1 MQPEEIKAY
10 AEEVAKKLGETEKKP
25 LEQIELLL
33 QHAGKEFVDANVAES
48 FKIEEEGGMF
58 TEDKKRRRTVGGIFF
73 YIAKGKLEPEMRGNI
88 FPGYGQNKP
97 VGKVV
102 AWDERLD
109 YVKPLLEGGEHG
121 EMRFVT
127 VTLQG
132 RPGKVVI
139 EDNSVMTTIAHS
151 HSQTPLPRGVP
162 HPPADTTLYTV
173 YMAHKQYETV
183 IESLEK
189 YKNDWMLVEGTLFYD
204 KETATMTVL
213 ATRVSTKR
221 MDKMTKRDGEEEEPK
236 KEAKPAR
243 APKDDAKRQP
253 KQMKGT
259 PPPKPL
265 KPMKPIPQPKP
276 QIEVS
281 VPAGTPPDV
290 AEKLRQLYSAAE
302 TLRERIAT
310 MEEKGQSGV
319 AMTKKLLMN
328 TERQIE
334 ALEKQFTS

>member
-1 MQPEEIKAY
+1 MQPDEIKAY
-10 AEEVAKKLGETEKKP
+10 AEEVAKKLGETDKKP

-33 QHAGKEFVDANVAES
+33 QHAGKEFVDENVAES

-73 YIAKGKLEPEMRGNI
+73 YIAKGKLDPEVRGNI

-109 YVKPLLEGGEHG
+109 YIKPLLEGGEHG

-132 RPGKVVI
+132 RPGKLVI
-139 EDNSVMTTIAHS
+139 EDNSVMTTISHS

-162 HPPADTTLYTV
+162 HPPDDATLYTV

-183 IESLEK
+183 VESLEK

-204 KETATMTVL
+204 KETNTMAVL
-213 ATRVSTKR
+213 ASRVSTKR
-221 MDKMTKRDGEEEEPK
+221 IDKMAKRDEEEGEK
-236 KEAKPAR
+236 KDAKPAKVQKEDSR
-243 APKDDAKRQP
+243 KPP
-253 KQMKGT
+253 KQTKGT

-265 KPMKPIPQPKP
+265 RPMKPIPQPKP
-276 QIEVS
+276 QIEIE

-310 MEEKGQSGV
+310 MEQKGQSGV

-334 ALEKQFTS
+334 ALERQFTS